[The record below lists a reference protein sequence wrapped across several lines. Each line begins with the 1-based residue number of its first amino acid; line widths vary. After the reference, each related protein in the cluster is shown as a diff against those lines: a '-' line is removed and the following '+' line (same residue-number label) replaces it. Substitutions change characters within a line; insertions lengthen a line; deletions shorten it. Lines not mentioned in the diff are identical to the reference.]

1 LIVVALFGGQLPPEV
16 ARFTQDPISVSS
28 QPINESSHWLGNS
41 RQESPTKIS
50 QWRFQCGNYFE
61 SDFAVQANKMLLRK
75 DGGFW

>member
-1 LIVVALFGGQLPPEV
+1 M
-16 ARFTQDPISVSS
+16 S
-28 QPINESSHWLGNS
+28 QVIGLVTLGKSHPL
-41 RQESPTKIS
+41 KIS